1 VYDLVFKEAVKVNIY
16 KLSGLQ
22 SQTIVHEVLAD
33 FVASDTAEVCVLLAN
48 MQETTPKTIN
58 HVRVMIEEAEI
69 HIPSQRCKIF
79 VLLLHFSPAQFF
91 HHCYPVLFLRG
102 WDHCYLDTIAHSVK
116 VDSVDDIYKGVDV
129 GSAVDIYNWLSK
141 CCFPVDSDSAE
152 LDKPQTCEALGQVLD
167 QTVPMLSARVY
178 FGNKKDKSINSVMNA
193 AERSKALGIVLLR
206 ERGLGDII
214 CRRFLTY
221 WKPSVMVKFL
231 KRAATISKER
241 ESTLNITDS
250 IQTHFNALFTD
261 FCIYMLT
268 RANEDHNLD
277 IIYNESRS
285 APLEALFVKMF
296 EIFPIPKL
304 EQLSLL
310 SSSLIRMQPSV
321 HIPHFPFFNFVCD
334 EIEKQVD
341 LSNKTVNVQSDF
353 LEESSEEREVLENR
367 SAMLQKLVQAVV
379 IDLDAQLQVIYITI
393 PDERRTT
400 YVFMNNS

>member
-1 VYDLVFKEAVKVNIY
+1 MAHKQDLVCNLVFKEAVKVNIY

-22 SQTIVHEVLAD
+22 SQTTVHEVLAD

-102 WDHCYLDTIAHSVK
+102 WDHCYLDTIAHSAE
-116 VDSVDDIYKGVDV
+116 V
-129 GSAVDIYNWLSK
+129 GNVVDIYNWLSK
-141 CCFPVDSDSAE
+141 CCFPEDSDSAE
-152 LDKPQTCEALGQVLD
+152 FDKPRTREALGQVLD

-178 FGNKKDKSINSVMNA
+178 FGNKKDRSFNSAMNA
-193 AERSKALGIVLLR
+193 AERSKALRVLLS

-214 CRRFLTY
+214 CGRFLTY

-250 IQTHFNALFTD
+250 IQTQFNALFTD

-268 RANEDHNLD
+268 RANEDYNLD
-277 IIYNESRS
+277 IIYDENRS
-285 APLEALFVKMF
+285 APLEALFVKVF
-296 EIFPIPKL
+296 EIFPVPKL

-310 SSSLIRMQPSV
+310 SSSVIRMQPSV
-321 HIPHFPFFNFVCD
+321 HLPHFPFFNFVCD
-334 EIEKQVD
+334 QIEKQVD
-341 LSNKTVNVQSDF
+341 LSSKTVNVQSDF
-353 LEESSEEREVLENR
+353 LEENSVDNSLLEEQVQDDQ

-379 IDLDAQLQVIYITI
+379 TDLNPQLQV
-393 PDERRTT
+393 
-400 YVFMNNS
+400 SK